1 MGIDAK
7 IESPYGPDG
16 PTLHDPQGYMGSVLS
31 MVELENT
38 KCLAFV
44 DPYGHTVFNQLQLPV
59 LINELEAALGEI
71 SSQKLRSHRG
81 ALAERARSAK
91 WDSTII
97 EAYEQ
102 EASVS
107 DDQLRS
113 EIESIRIHINKVL
126 GLLRQAE
133 NSRPHTFVR
142 FLGD

>member
-7 IESPYGPDG
+7 IESPYSPDAR
-16 PTLHDPQGYMGSVLS
+16 TLHDPQGYVGLVLS
-31 MVELENT
+31 MTQLQDT

-44 DPYGHTVFNQLQLPV
+44 DPYGDTIFNQLQLPV
-59 LINELEAALGEI
+59 LISELEAVLAEI
-71 SSQKLRSHRG
+71 SSRRLRSHKR

-91 WDSTII
+91 WAAMIV

-107 DDQLRS
+107 DDQLQS
-113 EIESIRIHINKVL
+113 EVERINVHMNKVL
-126 GLLRQAE
+126 GLLRE
-133 NSRPHTFVR
+133 EKGSGPHTFVR